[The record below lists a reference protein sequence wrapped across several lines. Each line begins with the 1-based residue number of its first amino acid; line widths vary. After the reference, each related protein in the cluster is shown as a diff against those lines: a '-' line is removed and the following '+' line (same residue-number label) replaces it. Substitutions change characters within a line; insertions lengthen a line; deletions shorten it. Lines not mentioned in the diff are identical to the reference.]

1 MRYYMIIKLK
11 HIKLKQNE
19 IFLFEMD
26 MNKTS

>member
-11 HIKLKQNE
+11 HIKFKQNE
-19 IFLFEMD
+19 NFLFEMD